1 MMLAIMMAGC
11 SEIASDTRNETE
23 ERGDVIRL
31 GGIETDILTL
41 TSATGQTE
49 GMTRAVEDMGEE
61 TYRPSVAADS
71 IYWLIQ
77 PLSQGLDITY
87 CKTNDAS
94 DGRQVAILKLLT
106 HEDGSIV
113 RDEVSNY
120 AVYTF
125 KYRDKDNGAPT
136 NVDACWHGNGSHTFE
151 GVHVPMRLRDC
162 RYDMGEAVQ
171 KPENLTTDQ
180 HDDTSTGTDAQLGN
194 YTLLSHYLGMPAN
207 CNINA
212 TVQRIKLPFKHR
224 LARVLT
230 FVLIDPALEGV
241 KLKGYK
247 KNAQGEDTE
256 TEDATTTEF
265 RFCNVDVLKEV
276 KDDYNKTTQIHTL
289 TPIWE
294 TARKVI
300 PHFEGEM
307 GSYDYSSN
315 KSLAENFY
323 AYRKIQGSAATQT
336 TLFPSSK
343 GWKQI
348 HEAYSNALNGSD
360 TPEAHRSAEETCGY
374 SRIDYGKVPVYD
386 AIVRPTYTAVD
397 NVMYDEE
404 FTETKTK
411 QWYYNLTNKI
421 YFEISL
427 DNGLHYEKEFTFDL
441 DANYQT
447 VVYLQISREQV
458 DYSSSGAEK
467 WIETVSSD
475 DYYGIDNTNGNTL
488 SKAGSS
494 WQRAFICGE
503 MVGDDDITDGGKYNG
518 DGAAEAGQYISEK
531 EWIRRF
537 AQAYKGGEHH
547 GDYFVLLKDITIDAS
562 QLPSDFVFTGHLDA
576 QDHTITFT
584 GAKSPIYE
592 ATKDYSLYSD
602 GIYIKEG
609 SEYSKFQLP
618 ELYVSEETAQA
629 KPSEIHTRSTDAQI
643 PAGDGMMTQVTP
655 SLADIMADD
664 ITYYTLNGDAYEE
677 YNPRSWTF
685 YAMRIGSTALFEGLD
700 GNYITKQELAPDR
713 NATDVVWEANVHFEK
728 YNAHDFWIPYCN
740 ARNGWRAEILN
751 LRVNGRLFK
760 DGAKITGNVQ
770 NCWEDDSRY
779 PDHIPELPPYEQ
791 EHNPAKKTE

>member
-1 MMLAIMMAGC
+1 MLAIMMAGC

-151 GVHVPMRLRDC
+151 GVHVPMRLRNFQYTPAGDVKK
-162 RYDMGEAVQ
+162 A
-171 KPENLTTDQ
+171 ENLTTDQ
-180 HDDTSTGTDAQLGN
+180 HDDTSTGTDEQLGN

-230 FVLIDPALEGV
+230 FVLIDPVLEGV

-256 TEDATTTEF
+256 TEDATSTEF

-276 KDDYNKTTQIHTL
+276 KDDYNETTQIHTL

-360 TPEAHRSAEETCGY
+360 TPEAHRRAEEACGY

-494 WQRAFICGE
+494 WQRAFIYGE
-503 MVGDDDITDGGKYNG
+503 TVGNDEITDGGKYNG

-531 EWIRRF
+531 EWISRF

-576 QDHTITFT
+576 QNHTITFT
-584 GAKSPIYE
+584 GAGFPIYE
-592 ATKDYSLYSD
+592 VTKDYSLYSD

-609 SEYSKFQLP
+609 SEYSKYRLP

-629 KPSEIHTRSTDAQI
+629 KPSEIHTRSTDADI
-643 PAGDGMMTQVTP
+643 PAGNGMMKKVTP
-655 SLADIMADD
+655 LLADIMTND

-685 YAMRIGSTALFEGLD
+685 YAMRIGSAALFEGLD
-700 GNYITKQELAPDR
+700 GNYITNQELAPDR
-713 NATDVVWEANVHFEK
+713 NAPDVVWEANVHFEK

-740 ARNGWRAEILN
+740 DRNGWRAEILN
-751 LRVNGRLFK
+751 LRVNGRLFSH
-760 DGAKITGNVQ
+760 GAKMTGNVQ
-770 NCWEDDSRY
+770 NCWENGSRY

-791 EHNPAKKTE
+791 EHNPAKKPE